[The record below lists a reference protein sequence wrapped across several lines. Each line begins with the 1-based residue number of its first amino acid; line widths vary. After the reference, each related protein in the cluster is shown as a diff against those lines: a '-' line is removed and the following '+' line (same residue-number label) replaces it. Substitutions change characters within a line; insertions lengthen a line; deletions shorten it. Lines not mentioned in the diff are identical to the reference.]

1 MELQEVRVENFKS
14 IEDSNWVE
22 LEDVTCMIGKNESGK
37 TAFLEALRK
46 FNPVNGDSNYNH
58 KREYPRKKLS
68 EYLPKHSDNPER
80 VVSLKFE
87 LDELEKDEIEELLG
101 PDVLQSDQ
109 ITVKK
114 KYDNSKV
121 WWVDLDEEKAVE
133 NILQEFDLSEQI
145 GEKLED
151 IEEFSEL
158 KESLSELDDAPN
170 DLEQRVGE
178 FGDSLSHYLA
188 DEVLHQKLPSFF
200 YFSEYSIMDGKV
212 NIQQLKQRKSQNN
225 LSESDETFMDLLSRA
240 NLSIEDLETSD
251 DYELVKASLEAS
263 SNSITDDIE
272 KYWSQSDHLE
282 VEFDKSESSP
292 ADNTNS
298 NSGFALEVRVKNTKH
313 RVSVPFNQRSS
324 GFIWFFS
331 FLAKFS
337 QIKNNEDGEV
347 ILLLDEPGLN
357 LHAEAQ
363 NDFLN
368 FIDEELAPKH
378 QVIYTTHS
386 PFMVNPHKIHRTRI
400 VEDKDKKDDEDDLE
414 GTKVT
419 SEFLKTDK
427 ESVFPLQGV
436 LGYDLINTL
445 FLGPQCLLLE
455 GKSDMIYIQII
466 SDILND
472 RERTSLS
479 HKWTL
484 VPVGG
489 ADNIPTFVSL
499 FAGNELDLGIF
510 MDDDDNTEQ
519 KLEQI
524 SDRDLIDMDSVKTV
538 TDYVNQK
545 GGDIEDMFTQK
556 FYLDLLNSTYSEEI
570 DNEFGRELEEDDIGS
585 EKPRIIQKF
594 EDKFSG
600 HDIGKEIATG
610 KFNHKEPAI
619 HLQKN
624 LEEFRNEIDDETLD
638 RFEELFEELNSLIQ

>member
-46 FNPVNGDSNYNH
+46 FNPVNGNSKYNH
-58 KREYPRKKLS
+58 KREYPRKRLS
-68 EYLPKHSDNPER
+68 EYLPKHSDNPDR
-80 VVSLKFE
+80 VTSLKFE
-87 LDELEKDEIEELLG
+87 LSELEKDEIEEELG
-101 PDVLQSDQ
+101 SNVLQSDQ

-114 KYDNSKV
+114 EYNNSKV
-121 WWVDLDEEKAVE
+121 WWIDLDEEKAVE
-133 NILQEFDLSEQI
+133 NLLHEFDLS
-145 GEKLED
+145 GD
-151 IEEFSEL
+151 IEEKLDDVEDL
-158 KESLSELDDAPN
+158 NALRESLNELEEVPN
-170 DLEQRVGE
+170 ELEQRIE
-178 FGDSLSHYLA
+178 EIGDSLILYLA
-188 DEVLHQKLPSFF
+188 DEILSQKLPSFF

-212 NIQQLKQRKSQNN
+212 NIQKLKQRRNKNK
-225 LSESDETFMDLLSRA
+225 LTESDETFLDLLTRA

-251 DYELVKASLEAS
+251 DYEIVKASLEAS

-292 ADNTNS
+292 ADNTDS

-337 QIKNNEDGEV
+337 QIKNKESGEV

-378 QVIYTTHS
+378 QVVYTTHS

-400 VEDKDKKDDEDDLE
+400 VEDKDKKDEEDDLE

-419 SEFLKTDK
+419 SDFLKTDE

-472 RERTSLS
+472 EDRTSLS

-499 FAGNELDLGIF
+499 FAGNNLELGVF
-510 MDDDDNTEQ
+510 MDDDENTEQ
-519 KLEQI
+519 KLESI
-524 SDRDLIDMDSVKTV
+524 SDRDLIDMSSVKTV
-538 TDYVNQK
+538 TDYVDQN
-545 GGDIEDMFTQK
+545 GGDIEDMFSQK
-556 FYLDLLNSTYSEEI
+556 FYLNLINSTYSEEI
-570 DNEFGRELEEDDIGS
+570 EDEFGGKIENLES
-585 EKPRIIQKF
+585 EKPRIIQKL
-594 EDKFSG
+594 EHKFSG
-600 HDIGKEIATG
+600 YDVGKDNATG
-610 KFNHKEPAI
+610 KFNHKDPAI
-619 HLQKN
+619 YLQKN
-624 LEEFRNEIDDETLD
+624 LDEFREQIDDETLD
-638 RFEELFEELNSLIQ
+638 NFDNLFNELNSLIE